1 MREAIFISFLIIL
14 LIPVNIS
21 TIHVYSSPPKTTNLN
36 ITNVLDSY
44 LSEERPT
51 EQHGSEDYLS
61 TGYTERQRRGSCYV
75 KWAATYYACD
85 IICNRINEIVDIRNM
100 IFHFDLGSV
109 PPGSEVMSA
118 LLRLHSYSPRDDI
131 LVSVYGLSESFW
143 ESGVNWLSR
152 NGTIPWRQQGGTHEL
167 KELERGTLGSF
178 SKGGGY
184 YVFNVTDYYA
194 RVLRGEIEN
203 YGILITPFVTGARE
217 ESEAVRV
224 HHYENPDICRKA
236 ERDPNSF
243 SFLLNLD
250 RPKELYAVFY
260 SKELALR
267 EKVPDYSPTLMLRF
281 KGPSVLLR
289 PSAAQ
294 LRIRPGGAASLDI
307 QIDGTYRG
315 PLGVT
320 HELKG
325 VEGIKV
331 EITGDV
337 KMGSTLKVR
346 ITLGKDVP
354 AGSYELRFAPV
365 IREYDNS
372 YFSDIAEAKV
382 TLNVEKAPEQYR
394 DFSMYCYTEQVNV
407 TRGGSASF
415 RVNVVYRGSF
425 WAKVALSS
433 SAPQGLV
440 LSFDPAEGVPDF
452 ASNVTVNASED
463 APLGLHEVT
472 LMGTGGNITRSIKV
486 KVNVLERTVV
496 PTPIPTTT
504 RETPTMMETSRTTNI
519 TTTAEEG
526 SPSILYIVIP
536 ILALALVVS
545 AVLLRRRVTH

>member
-1 MREAIFISFLIIL
+1 
-14 LIPVNIS
+14 
-21 TIHVYSSPPKTTNLN
+21 
-36 ITNVLDSY
+36 
-44 LSEERPT
+44 
-51 EQHGSEDYLS
+51 
-61 TGYTERQRRGSCYV
+61 
-75 KWAATYYACD
+75 
-85 IICNRINEIVDIRNM
+85 M

-109 PPGSEVMSA
+109 PPGSEVTSA

-167 KELERGTLGSF
+167 KELGRGTLGSF

-203 YGILITPFVTGARE
+203 YGILITPFMTGTRE

-267 EKVPDYSPTLMLRF
+267 EKVPDYSPTLMLSF

-315 PLGVT
+315 PLGVI

-346 ITLGKDVP
+346 ITVGKDVP
-354 AGSYELRFAPV
+354 AGSYELRFVPV
-365 IREYDNS
+365 IKEYDNS

-452 ASNVTVNASED
+452 ASNVTVKASED

-472 LMGTGGNITRSIKV
+472 LVGTGGNITRSIKV

-526 SPSILYIVIP
+526 GPPILYVVIP

>member
-21 TIHVYSSPPKTTNLN
+21 TIQVYSSPSKTTNLN

-75 KWAATYYACD
+75 KWIGTYFCD

-100 IFHFDLGSV
+100 IFHFDLSSV

-143 ESGVNWLSR
+143 ESSVNWLSR

-203 YGILITPFVTGARE
+203 YGILVTPFMTGARE

-315 PLGVT
+315 PLSVT

-346 ITLGKDVP
+346 ITVGKDVP

-372 YFSDIAEAKV
+372 YFSDIVEAKV

-440 LSFDPAEGVPDF
+440 LSFDPTEGVPDF

-472 LMGTGGNITRSIKV
+472 LVGTGGNITRSIKV

-526 SPSILYIVIP
+526 GPSILYIVIP